1 VTHNGGMSAFDVV
14 QLVLRILVALI
25 FVPMGVNHFVPKAAR
40 GMAAMIPPALKQ
52 RVSGKTLVRFTGV
65 CEIAGGVGIL
75 VPSSLVPGLAFA
87 AGLALVVF
95 LIAVFPA
102 NSYAAQDPERF
113 GRAAIPFWPRFT
125 AQVVLIALILVAVV

>member
-1 VTHNGGMSAFDVV
+1 MSAFDVV

-40 GMAAMIPPALKQ
+40 GMAAMIPPSLKA
-52 RVSGKTLVRFTGV
+52 RVSGRTLVRFTGV

-75 VPSSLVPGLAFA
+75 IPASLVPGLAFA

-95 LIAVFPA
+95 LIVVFPA
-102 NSYAAQDPERF
+102 NNYAAQNPDRF
-113 GRAAIPFWPRFT
+113 GRAAIPFWPRFV

>member
-1 VTHNGGMSAFDVV
+1 MSAFDIV

-25 FVPMGVNHFVPKAAR
+25 FVPMGINHFVPKSAR
-40 GMAAMIPPALKQ
+40 AMVAMIPPSLKT

-75 VPSSLVPGLAFA
+75 IPASLVPGLAFA
-87 AGLALVVF
+87 AGIALAVF

-102 NSYAAQDPERF
+102 NNFAAQNPERF
-113 GRAAIPFWPRFT
+113 GRAAIPFWPRFV
-125 AQVVLIALILVAVV
+125 AQVVLIAVILVAVV